1 MSSMPYNVKNS
12 DHNLLFLKFRLTSK
26 LKIRRVNNAKKKYNL
41 AKLKINNIQE
51 KFQETVSE
59 KIKEVDRVP
68 TDPNEKWTTFK
79 SAIKEAATEILGTT
93 KNTPRKPW
101 ITEHVIELIEEGRK
115 YKNGNSMDD
124 KVKYRY
130 WKNMVNREV
139 KKRERNLAQR
149 TS

>member
-1 MSSMPYNVKNS
+1 M
-12 DHNLLFLKFRLTSK
+12 
-26 LKIRRVNNAKKKYNL
+26 

-101 ITEHVIELIEEGRK
+101 ITEHVIELIEERRK

-139 KKRERNLAQR
+139 KKKRKKFGSKNFMKK
-149 TS
+149 